1 MKYDSIFVVLV
12 LMVLVGLAP
21 QSFAADDTFL
31 KIEGVKGEVV
41 DKAHQGEID
50 VLAWSWGG
58 SQAGTTHRGTG
69 GRAGKASIQDL
80 SITKWTDSATP
91 KFVGSNGYW
100 KTLQRGYPDSA
111 PCRRPW
117 QANRIFCNDHGRR
130 HCHQCIDGRIRW

>member
-1 MKYDSIFVVLV
+1 MKYDSVFVVLV
-12 LMVLVGLAP
+12 LMILVGFAP

-58 SQAGTTHRGTG
+58 SQAGTTHRGAG

-80 SITKWTDSATP
+80 
-91 KFVGSNGYW
+91 
-100 KTLQRGYPDSA
+100 
-111 PCRRPW
+111 
-117 QANRIFCNDHGRR
+117 
-130 HCHQCIDGRIRW
+130 